1 MAIFALLVLM
11 SFFIFHVPVTG
22 SFGALTLGALLY
34 VLSTSAF
41 GLLVSTFTRTQVG
54 AVFTGAVVSIVPT
67 ANFSGLLVPVS
78 TLTGLA
84 RAMGLAFPG
93 AWFQPISVG
102 TFTKGLSY
110 SDLWLNALVLA
121 AFAIGYIIAAHI
133 LLQNRSGE
141 MWAASDMAAAGQQT
155 TPQAVTKAKG
165 LGSDR
170 FTKLRLHLANI
181 YHLFINELRSIR
193 HDPIVLA
200 VMAYS
205 FTIAIYAVATG
216 ATTEATNLSVGI
228 VDEDH
233 SDLSHRIA
241 DGLTPPT
248 LQPPVQIAAP
258 EIDPAMNSQRF
269 IFVIEFPPAPEGYSR
284 RAATYDSNRRRCHR
298 DCPGRQR
305 EDLHPERHHQL
316 CLGLHHRT

>member
-1 MAIFALLVLM
+1 M
-11 SFFIFHVPVTG
+11 PVTG

-41 GLLVSTFTRTQVG
+41 GLLVSTFTWTQVG

-110 SDLWLNALVLA
+110 SDIWLNALVLA
-121 AFAIGYIIAAHI
+121 AYAIGYIIAAHI

-205 FTIAIYAVATG
+205 FTIAIFAVATG

-233 SDLSHRIA
+233 SDLQVLRLHA
-241 DGLTPPT
+241 Y
-248 LQPPVQIAAP
+248 
-258 EIDPAMNSQRF
+258 DPK
-269 IFVIEFPPAPEGYSR
+269 
-284 RAATYDSNRRRCHR
+284 
-298 DCPGRQR
+298 
-305 EDLHPERHHQL
+305 L
-316 CLGLHHRT
+316 